1 MKKKQLVTTAAL
13 LVAFTLAAP
22 SAFAITA
29 TQAKA
34 VKKAVTSVPVA
45 EMPAK
50 AAELVSQASKED
62 REAVALTAVRAA
74 IYKSRASAPLVVSA
88 VVKAAPEFA
97 ASVSMA
103 AAEMEAGQAGYIA
116 HAASQAAP
124 EAKSEIQASVSRG
137 VETGALTRPSFA
149 STRSAAGG
157 GGGGPT
163 VNNVPNPINLTSG
176 GSGNGSY
183 VGAIAKPTVNPPVIK
198 DYKLPRTQ

>member
-88 VVKAAPEFA
+88 VAKVAPEFA

-116 HAASQAAP
+116 QAASQAAP

-149 STRSAAGG
+149 NTRSAAGG

-163 VNNVPNPINLTSG
+163 VLNVKNPINNSVG
-176 GSGNGSY
+176 GAGNGTFT
-183 VGAIAKPTVNPPVIK
+183 GASALAAGAPVLKPYNT
-198 DYKLPRTQ
+198 PRNQ

>member
-50 AAELVSQASKED
+50 AAEIVSQASKED

-88 VVKAAPEFA
+88 IAKVAPEFA
-97 ASVSMA
+97 AAVSMA
-103 AAEMEAGQAGYIA
+103 AAEMEAGQASYIVQ
-116 HAASQAAP
+116 AASQAVP
-124 EAKSEIQASVSRG
+124 ESKSEIQASVSRG
-137 VETGALTRPSFA
+137 VATSAATRPSF
-149 STRSAAGG
+149 SVTRSGAGQNNN
-157 GGGGPT
+157 PT
-163 VNNVPNPINLTSG
+163 VNQSKQPMNTTSG
-176 GSGNGSY
+176 GAGNGTFS
-183 VGAIAKPTVNPPVIK
+183 GAGALAGGTPQTKNYT
-198 DYKLPRTQ
+198 LPRNI